1 MRHPDGYAISVSN
14 GDKKSITYERPDYT
28 GPDALLSAAIG
39 FVLFV
44 VCFPFLAI
52 FLPIAIPVMVVLYLM
67 SDRAIKKAR
76 SAADKRM
83 LGNISKLDLEVSELV
98 LNDWGVFL
106 GAAGKPG
113 MEISW
118 QEITLVDEPQIAMLV
133 FHTHTKR
140 ELRIDLSQDR
150 YFEVIWAIHSK
161 IPDRTDFQVDPVTS
175 ESRILAKIR
184 KQPLELRG
192 KYGHLIVSDEY
203 ISRNGIAI
211 PWKEITAAE
220 ERSFSG
226 EDVNISWS
234 VTVRS
239 DRSSFTLKSLDF
251 CDGPQVW
258 DTDYDLIKTIIS
270 LKLPNK
276 VSFDRRLPTP
286 QERAIEEYNRCQEAI
301 KVGFTLA
308 LKSGKFTV
316 PEKYFRHMHAL
327 VERFHL
333 EGKVDTRTLYQDY
346 AELLDRTNRP
356 EEAAKMHERVRTA
369 AFHASNDCF

>member
-1 MRHPDGYAISVSN
+1 M
-14 GDKKSITYERPDYT
+14 
-28 GPDALLSAAIG
+28 LSAAIG

-44 VCFPFLAI
+44 VFFPFLAI
-52 FLPIAIPVMVVLYLM
+52 FLPIVIPVMVVLYLM
-67 SDRAIKKAR
+67 SDRALKNAR
-76 SAADKRM
+76 KAADKRM
-83 LGNISKLDLEVSELV
+83 LGNISKLDVQVSELV
-98 LNDWGVFL
+98 LNDWGMFY

-118 QEITLVDEPQIAMLV
+118 DEITLVDEPQIAMLV

-150 YFEVIWAIHSK
+150 YFDIIWAIQSK
-161 IPDRTDFQVDPVTS
+161 IPNRTDFQVDPVTG
-175 ESRILAKIR
+175 ESRILSKIR
-184 KQPLELRG
+184 SQPLELRG
-192 KYGHLIVSDEY
+192 KYGHLLVSDDS

-211 PWKEITAAE
+211 PWNEITSAD
-220 ERSFSG
+220 ERSCSD

-234 VTVRS
+234 LTVRS
-239 DRSSFTLKSLDF
+239 DRSSFTLSSLDF
-251 CDGPQVW
+251 LDGPQVW

-270 LKLPNK
+270 LKIPNK
-276 VSFDRRLPTP
+276 ISFDRRLPTP
-286 QERAIEEYNRCQEAI
+286 QERAIEEFNRCQEAI

-308 LKSGKFTV
+308 LKSGKFTL
-316 PEKYFRHMHAL
+316 PEQYFRHMHAL

-356 EEAAKMHERVRTA
+356 EEAAKMHARVKTS
-369 AFHASNDCF
+369 AFHVSNDCF